1 VPRPGVLAAAVRFRG
16 GSRTRGNQVVAR
28 FHGGF
33 LDGQLVADWATPPG
47 TSVWIE
53 RVEGGVIATERPPD
67 DLPEPGEERPGY
79 DHYVLSEVVADLAVY
94 HAMDG

>member
-1 VPRPGVLAAAVRFRG
+1 
-16 GSRTRGNQVVAR
+16 
-28 FHGGF
+28 
-33 LDGQLVADWATPPG
+33 
-47 TSVWIE
+47 
-53 RVEGGVIATERPPD
+53 VIATERPPD